1 MRSCSR
7 LTFFDIERA
16 HWIFRGVA
24 NTHFLLLFT
33 PRAGLNLC
41 TSSRKAWNGFRMWPH
56 CSRRLSAR
64 LRSKGTA
71 CSAFRC
77 WSDRESVPRND
88 NVSWKLDEAPPES
101 CSAVVIWCTNFRVE
115 MMSPADHPKDIASKF
130 CGISESKETTRG
142 LKAWD
147 GWTWRSWWGEWGS
160 LVHGGVELKPLDY
173 AYSATPGRPCRR
185 RINPSSTNH
194 CYTCPSLAFSQL
206 LHPWKSN

>member
-1 MRSCSR
+1 MSITYTTCWPNISPTAAIGTAMRSCSR

-16 HWIFRGVA
+16 HCIFRGAA

-41 TSSRKAWNGFRMWPH
+41 TSSRKACNGFRMWSH
-56 CSRRLSAR
+56 CSRRLPAR

-77 WSDRESVPRND
+77 WSDCESVPRND
-88 NVSWKLDEAPPES
+88 NVSWKSDEAPPES
-101 CSAVVIWCTNFRVE
+101 CSAVVTWCTNFRAE

-142 LKAWD
+142 LKTWD

-160 LVHGGVELKPLDY
+160 LVHGRLCLLSHTRTSPLTSVFPTATSVHQVE
-173 AYSATPGRPCRR
+173 A
-185 RINPSSTNH
+185 
-194 CYTCPSLAFSQL
+194 
-206 LHPWKSN
+206 